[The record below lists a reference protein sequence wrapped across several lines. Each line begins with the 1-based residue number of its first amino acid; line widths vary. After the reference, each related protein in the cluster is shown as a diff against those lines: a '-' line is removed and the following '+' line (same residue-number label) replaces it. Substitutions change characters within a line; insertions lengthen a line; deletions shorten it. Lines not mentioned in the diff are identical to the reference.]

1 MGRKTAWCRWVA
13 VWGAAAVLLQT
24 GSCALTNSEVQR
36 ELVRQLVVPR
46 LASLVSD
53 SLFFLLDNAL
63 VRLTT

>member
-1 MGRKTAWCRWVA
+1 
-13 VWGAAAVLLQT
+13 LQT